1 MVKYF
6 LKNTE
11 QEVKIGNTVILTV
24 PGKTPYGDG
33 KCEVQVLVTQE
44 ILQQLVKD
52 GFVEARDMRV
62 SIKTVNKEIYKPF
75 IRRLARRLK
84 ISFDEALDAL
94 NHLLNSSPYAHNC
107 LLVDLMAEV
116 FNKDKRFGC
125 AVYIIDMASNK
136 PLARSVS
143 SGPFAEP
150 VFADFEDAKKVCTLL
165 TPFVAIAVHDRK

>member
-24 PGKTPYGDG
+24 PGRTPYGEG

-44 ILQQLVKD
+44 TLQQLVKD
-52 GFVEARDMRV
+52 GLVEARDLKV
-62 SIKTVNKEIYKPF
+62 SMKTASKEIYRPF

-84 ISFDEALDAL
+84 ISFDEALDVL
-94 NHLLNSSPYAHNC
+94 DCLLDSSPYAHNC

-116 FNKDKRFGC
+116 FNKDKKFGSS
-125 AVYIIDMASNK
+125 VYIIDMATNR
-136 PLARSVS
+136 PLTRTV

-150 VFADFEDAKKVCTLL
+150 VFADFEDAKRVCALL
-165 TPFVAIAVHDRK
+165 TPFVAMAVHGRK